1 MRWRGGDM
9 EAEEA
14 EENVEEVDEEAEAGG
29 GRRVRNRWWGGRG
42 ARRVDPRRGTERRNG
57 NAICGSKLSRRSW
70 CKRRFSPPKIAIRFG
85 WMIMTIS

>member
-29 GRRVRNRWWGGRG
+29 GRRG
-42 ARRVDPRRGTERRNG
+42 EE
-57 NAICGSKLSRRSW
+57 
-70 CKRRFSPPKIAIRFG
+70 
-85 WMIMTIS
+85 